1 MQALHRVREECV
13 GQRTAKANQIRGLVG
28 EYGLIAPLGISKL
41 RQALPQ
47 WLEDSDNGLT
57 DIFRRLLSTLAQDLR
72 YLDDRVEQLSDQ
84 IQQQVALDPQA
95 QRLMQLRGV
104 GPMVASALMVAI
116 GNGKSFTK
124 GRDFAASLG
133 LTPRQHSTGG
143 KERLLGISKRGNP
156 YLRKLL
162 VHGTR
167 AVIQHAKRRDWIND
181 LAARKHTN
189 VATVALANKT
199 ARVVWALIHHD
210 AHYDPAVIAQG

>member
-1 MQALHRVREECV
+1 M
-13 GQRTAKANQIRGLVG
+13 
-28 EYGLIAPLGISKL
+28 
-41 RQALPQ
+41 
-47 WLEDSDNGLT
+47 
-57 DIFRRLLSTLAQDLR
+57 
-72 YLDDRVEQLSDQ
+72 
-84 IQQQVALDPQA
+84 QQQVARDPQA

-133 LTPRQHSTGG
+133 LTPRPHSTGG

-162 VHGTR
+162 VHGAR
-167 AVIQHAKRRDWIND
+167 AVIQHAKRRDDPLSQWIND

-199 ARVVWALIHHD
+199 ARVAWALIHHD